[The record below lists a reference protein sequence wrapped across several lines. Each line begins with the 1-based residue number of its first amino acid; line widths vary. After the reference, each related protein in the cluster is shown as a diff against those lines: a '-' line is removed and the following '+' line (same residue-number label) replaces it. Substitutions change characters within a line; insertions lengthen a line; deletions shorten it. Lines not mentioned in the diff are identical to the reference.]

1 MSKEPDGVDDPPLS
15 HTRAYLSAGGAREDA
30 AGPADGAAVS
40 GLRPYLLTSGRAE
53 PVDHTLEIEAQVM
66 TTDLGASAYRRL
78 SFEYRAIVEL
88 CLTTMSVAEVAARLK
103 LHIGVARVLV
113 ADLAALG
120 YLVVQRPSF
129 PLSHDPRL
137 IERVIRGLEAIR

>member
-1 MSKEPDGVDDPPLS
+1 MDPDDPPLS
-15 HTRAYLSAGGAREDA
+15 HTRAFLAAGVARSDDDA
-30 AGPADGAAVS
+30 ADDDGVS

-53 PVDHTLEIEAQVM
+53 PVDQTLEIEAQVL
-66 TTDLGASAYRRL
+66 TTEVGAASCGRL

-88 CLTTMSVAEVAARLK
+88 CLSTMSVAEVAARLG

-120 YLVVQRPSF
+120 YLVVQRPTF
-129 PLSHDPRL
+129 PLSQDLNL

>member
-1 MSKEPDGVDDPPLS
+1 MHPDDSPLS
-15 HTRAYLSAGGAREDA
+15 HTRAFLSAGGIGDDDP
-30 AGPADGAAVS
+30 GTPDGAAVS
-40 GLRPYLLTSGRAE
+40 GLRPYLLTAGRAE
-53 PVDHTLEIEAQVM
+53 PVDRTLEIEAQVM
-66 TTDLGASAYRRL
+66 TTDLGANAYRHL

-88 CLTTMSVAEVAARLK
+88 CLDTVSVAEVAARLR

-120 YLVVQRPSF
+120 YLVVQRPTF
-129 PLSHDPRL
+129 PLNQDLNL

>member
-1 MSKEPDGVDDPPLS
+1 MHPDDSPLS
-15 HTRAYLSAGGAREDA
+15 HTRAFLTAGAER
-30 AGPADGAAVS
+30 ADDTSDGDAVS

-53 PVDHTLEIEAQVM
+53 PVDQTLEIEAQVL
-66 TTDLGASAYRRL
+66 TTELGAASYRRL

-88 CLTTMSVAEVAARLK
+88 CLDTVSVAEVAARLR

-120 YLVVQRPSF
+120 YLVVQRPTF
-129 PLSHDPRL
+129 PLSQDLNL